1 MNWKKYTHILWDF
14 NGTVYD
20 DIDAC
25 LRSVNGM
32 LAQRGLPVLRIE
44 TYREVFDFPVKDYYA
59 AIGFDFSREPFEV
72 LAPIWVAAY
81 ERESANCGLFP
92 GVREAMI
99 QIREMGLRQE
109 ILSASEEVMLGR
121 QLQQL
126 GVDRLVDGYWGMGTI
141 HAGGKEELGRAWRRA
156 NPDARVLLI
165 GDTTHD
171 ARVASVI
178 GADCIL
184 FEGGHMSRRRLLSCG
199 VPTFR
204 SFFDWFE
211 LRI

>member
-1 MNWKKYTHILWDF
+1 
-14 NGTVYD
+14 
-20 DIDAC
+20 
-25 LRSVNGM
+25 
-32 LAQRGLPVLRIE
+32 
-44 TYREVFDFPVKDYYA
+44 
-59 AIGFDFSREPFEV
+59 
-72 LAPIWVAAY
+72 
-81 ERESANCGLFP
+81 
-92 GVREAMI
+92 MI
-99 QIREMGLRQE
+99 KIREMGLRQE

-204 SFFDWFE
+204 SFSDWFE